1 MYKTDKNL
9 GKNSAC
15 NNAPIHQQTRTVHT
29 KMRLLKQV
37 FPFNDI
43 LEDINILIIGI
54 NNKTAQI
61 GSQFGDNISDEE
73 SIHTTL

>member
-1 MYKTDKNL
+1 
-9 GKNSAC
+9 
-15 NNAPIHQQTRTVHT
+15 
-29 KMRLLKQV
+29 MRLLKQV

-54 NNKTAQI
+54 TNKNAQI

>member
-1 MYKTDKNL
+1 
-9 GKNSAC
+9 
-15 NNAPIHQQTRTVHT
+15 
-29 KMRLLKQV
+29 MRLLKQV

-43 LEDINILIIGI
+43 LEDINVLIIGI